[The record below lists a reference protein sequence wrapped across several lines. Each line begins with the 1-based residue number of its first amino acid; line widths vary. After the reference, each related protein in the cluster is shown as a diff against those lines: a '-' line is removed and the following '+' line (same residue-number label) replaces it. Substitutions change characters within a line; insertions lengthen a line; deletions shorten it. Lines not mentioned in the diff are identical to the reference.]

1 MRSRDELKL
10 GPSLSSVAGQ
20 DRPLRV
26 LWLIDHVCYDG
37 SLHGG
42 GRLFYNLLPEFDP
55 TQVQVFPYFLRSSQE
70 VQRVFADAPVPVT
83 VLHQGKYNPF
93 GLFAILNLCRQHQ
106 LDAMHLFCYA
116 SSTLGR
122 LASVLTGI
130 PAIIHDFDTQIYFP
144 YPLYLKV
151 LDRLLARRT
160 GKALAASPLCRA
172 YMRDVRSVPGD
183 CIELLLHAIPAR
195 CFALSTRNEQS
206 RARASLGWKQ
216 DAVIFCAATKLGPE
230 RGNEYLLRAF
240 ARVAAVKPTV
250 RLILVYKP
258 TYYHRVPKVYAHL
271 QTIHDG
277 AYMQREIK
285 QLASALGITARVE
298 FVEALDEPE
307 KYIVASD
314 VLVVPFLN
322 ERFSSVN
329 LLEAFAYGR
338 PAIATD
344 IGEQR
349 EVIQEGH
356 NGLLVPP
363 GDEEALAAAMI
374 RLVDD
379 PSQRQ
384 QMGWTAA
391 ALAQQY
397 SVRATAERL
406 ANLYAELAA
415 CRSAKTPT
423 APTASEAGTC

>member
-1 MRSRDELKL
+1 
-10 GPSLSSVAGQ
+10 
-20 DRPLRV
+20 
-26 LWLIDHVCYDG
+26 
-37 SLHGG
+37 
-42 GRLFYNLLPEFDP
+42 
-55 TQVQVFPYFLRSSQE
+55 
-70 VQRVFADAPVPVT
+70 
-83 VLHQGKYNPF
+83 
-93 GLFAILNLCRQHQ
+93 
-106 LDAMHLFCYA
+106 
-116 SSTLGR
+116 LGR

-195 CFALSTRNEQS
+195 YFALSTRNEQS

-406 ANLYAELAA
+406 ANLYTELAA
-415 CRSAKTPT
+415 CRSAKAPT
-423 APTASEAGTC
+423 ATTASEARTC